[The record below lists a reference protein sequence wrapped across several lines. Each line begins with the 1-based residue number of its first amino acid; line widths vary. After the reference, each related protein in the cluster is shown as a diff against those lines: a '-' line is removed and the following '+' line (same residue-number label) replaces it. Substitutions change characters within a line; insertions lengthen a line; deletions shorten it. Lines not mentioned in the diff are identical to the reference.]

1 MFITTLLLLSAVAT
15 AVAFYYLYVK
25 NSNPISEQEFQK
37 RIQELKD
44 EAEREIRKK
53 MREELDE
60 DQKASYNEKR
70 QRFVDR
76 MTRLKLV
83 YNEETDEWEKLKEL
97 EE

>member
-1 MFITTLLLLSAVAT
+1 MFITILLLLSALAS

-25 NSNPISEQEFQK
+25 NSNSLSEQEFQK
-37 RIQELKD
+37 KMQELKD

-53 MREELDE
+53 MRDELDE
-60 DQKASYNEKR
+60 DQKISYNEKR
-70 QRFVDR
+70 QRFVKR

-97 EE
+97 E